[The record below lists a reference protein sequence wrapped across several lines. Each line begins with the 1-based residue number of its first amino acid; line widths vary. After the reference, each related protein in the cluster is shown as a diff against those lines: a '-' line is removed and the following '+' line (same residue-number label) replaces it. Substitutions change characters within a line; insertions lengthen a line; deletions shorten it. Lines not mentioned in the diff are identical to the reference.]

1 MFAWK
6 NHENNIN
13 INSDNKG
20 FKSYENDRIY
30 LQKIKDGDVD
40 GIIEGRK
47 IPKTNL
53 PPTFKQFEYL
63 TCSAITL
70 ACHAAIEGGLSPAK
84 AYGMCNLYLK
94 KLEVCKNIS
103 ELKLLYDDI
112 ELVFAQQVNLINIE
126 RSNASYVEK
135 CKLFIDQNL
144 HMPFTLD
151 DIAKAL
157 NINKSYLSRRF
168 AQEAGMRI
176 MEYARQKRIQTA
188 ANMLKYSDKTISAIS
203 ENLCF
208 STQSHFGNLFKQIM
222 GMTPLKYR
230 AANQV
235 IEVENKP
242 L

>member
-1 MFAWK
+1 MFTWR
-6 NHENNIN
+6 NQ
-13 INSDNKG
+13 D
-20 FKSYENDRIY
+20 Y
-30 LQKIKDGDVD
+30 LQLIKNGDV
-40 GIIEGRK
+40 EQLLEQRK
-47 IPKTNL
+47 LHKNNL
-53 PPTFKQFEYL
+53 PSSFKQFEYL

-70 ACHAAIEGGLSPAK
+70 ASHMAIEGGLSPTK
-84 AYGMCNLYLK
+84 AYAICDSYFQ
-94 KLEVCKNIS
+94 KLELCKNIP
-103 ELKLLYDDI
+103 EIKKLYEDT
-112 ELVFAQQVNLINIE
+112 ELVFAQQVNLINME
-126 RSNASYVEK
+126 RSNVSYVEK

-151 DIAKAL
+151 DIASAL

-208 STQSHFGNLFKQIM
+208 STQSHFGNLFKKIM

-230 AANQV
+230 AANQI
-235 IEVENKP
+235 IEVENESM
-242 L
+242 